1 MQSNTSTLPKILL
14 LEDDETLSEIL
25 QEFLEEKGY
34 EVIPVYD
41 GHEAVDRAYSD
52 AFDLFLFDI
61 KVPFQNGF
69 DVLSQLRLEGEE
81 SPAVFISS
89 LGSIEDLSRAYDAGC
104 DDFLRKPFE
113 LQELEI
119 RIKALLKRRFY
130 HKSDEKIRLCEG
142 IYFHLQRNRLYRN
155 DEEIPLSRKEAKILK
170 TLLAHPGEI
179 VSNEQ
184 LFAAAWDYDDET
196 REESL
201 RTHIKNLRKIL
212 GKETITN
219 IRAQG
224 YFLAQS

>member
-1 MQSNTSTLPKILL
+1 MQSNTSTPPKILL

-34 EVIPVYD
+34 EVIAVYD

-155 DEEIPLSRKEAKILK
+155 DEEILLSRKEGKILK

-196 REESL
+196 REDSL

>member
-1 MQSNTSTLPKILL
+1 MPSNTTILL
-14 LEDDETLSEIL
+14 LEDDETLSEII

-34 EVIPVYD
+34 EIVQVYD
-41 GHEAVDRAYSD
+41 GHEAVDIAYSRP
-52 AFDLFLFDI
+52 FDLFLFDI

-69 DVLSQLRLEGEE
+69 DVLSELRREGKE
-81 SPAVFISS
+81 SPAIFISS
-89 LGSIEDLSRAYDAGC
+89 LSGIDDLSKAYDAGC

-130 HKSDEKIRLCEG
+130 HKTDERIHICDR
-142 IYFHLQRNRLYRN
+142 IYFHPHLNRLYLG
-155 DEEIPLSRKEAKILK
+155 DEEVPLPRKEVKILK
-170 TLLAHPGEI
+170 TLLAYRGEV
-179 VSNEQ
+179 VSNDQ

-212 GKETITN
+212 GKESIAN
-219 IRAQG
+219 IRGQG

>member
-34 EVIPVYD
+34 EVIAVFD

-113 LQELEI
+113 LQELE
-119 RIKALLKRRFY
+119 
-130 HKSDEKIRLCEG
+130 
-142 IYFHLQRNRLYRN
+142 
-155 DEEIPLSRKEAKILK
+155 
-170 TLLAHPGEI
+170 
-179 VSNEQ
+179 
-184 LFAAAWDYDDET
+184 
-196 REESL
+196 
-201 RTHIKNLRKIL
+201 
-212 GKETITN
+212 
-219 IRAQG
+219 
-224 YFLAQS
+224 